1 MNEERSTISFRD
13 TWTAG
18 QEFSF
23 GEVDGKPKGRSNIIK
38 YRQSHLSTFTSWRDK
53 CRIIC
58 KLQKRPHIPFQRFDV
73 ETHSQACHTATSDSP
88 WYVTSDS
95 IRRCPELVTQG
106 SKDHNGS
113 GMWPEVAKYPRGGQR
128 PPPWIEIT
136 KKSTR
141 KWRGPKTLTIPQ
153 NTQGHTHTLLQSYQ
167 WWSIACRLSEVK
179 VISGW
184 LIYRRCSF
192 CAGFTSCTWQSKR
205 NSECFITYSPLIP
218 IHCYPVLYTT
228 NGLDALTS
236 IVCLT

>member
-13 TWTAG
+13 TWTAA

-113 GMWPEVAKYPRGGQR
+113 GMWPEVAKYPRGG
-128 PPPWIEIT
+128 
-136 KKSTR
+136 
-141 KWRGPKTLTIPQ
+141 PKTTSLDRNYEKKYQKVKRSKNSNHPPEHSRT
-153 NTQGHTHTLLQSYQ
+153 HTHTTSVLPVMEH
-167 WWSIACRLSEVK
+167 RLSSIRSQGHQRLVNLPTLQLLR
-179 VISGW
+179 W
-184 LIYRRCSF
+184 LHLLHM
-192 CAGFTSCTWQSKR
+192 TKQK
-205 NSECFITYSPLIP
+205 E
-218 IHCYPVLYTT
+218 
-228 NGLDALTS
+228 
-236 IVCLT
+236 